1 MIFFSKNRVISFMIQ
16 IIKDLIYISRNV
28 AFFDNES
35 FLIKKKH
42 FENMI
47 DELCYLLLLTMKDK
61 KCLYKKNL
69 M

>member
-35 FLIKKKH
+35 FLIKKNILK
-42 FENMI
+42 I
-47 DELCYLLLLTMKDK
+47 
-61 KCLYKKNL
+61 
-69 M
+69 